1 MTLHM
6 AIKRLPLAL
15 HRRSRNPVQC
25 AHRDRQAQHGHLLD
39 TTMGAATLVAD
50 HPRRKAPGLR
60 DLDLH
65 DKARVSTVL
74 SLQFPQAETPEI
86 QELETPGTRELE
98 TRETRE
104 LEILGI
110 LEIRDLETRETP
122 EIRETDDLPW
132 RNREGYGGDGY

>member
-25 AHRDRQAQHGHLLD
+25 AHPDHRAQHGHLPD
-39 TTMGAATLVAD
+39 TMMGAATLVAD
-50 HPRRKAPGLR
+50 HLRRKVPGLR
-60 DLDLH
+60 DLALR

-74 SLQFPQAETPEI
+74 SLQFLQAETPET
-86 QELETPGTRELE
+86 QELETPEIRELE

-110 LEIRDLETRETP
+110 LEIRDLETPET
-122 EIRETDDLPW
+122 RETDDLPLA
-132 RNREGYGGDGY
+132 E